1 MQMAAAAH
9 SGPGGAGGDHL
20 AGVVVVCVLGTWL
33 RCNSIIFICSDEVQ
47 NYTRISVVCSLSS
60 NPVSELSGAYWFVR

>member
-1 MQMAAAAH
+1 MIKQCY
-9 SGPGGAGGDHL
+9 SPEHL
-20 AGVVVVCVLGTWL
+20 SIEFVGRERQVLGTWL
-33 RCNSIIFICSDEVQ
+33 RCNSIIFVCSDEVQ